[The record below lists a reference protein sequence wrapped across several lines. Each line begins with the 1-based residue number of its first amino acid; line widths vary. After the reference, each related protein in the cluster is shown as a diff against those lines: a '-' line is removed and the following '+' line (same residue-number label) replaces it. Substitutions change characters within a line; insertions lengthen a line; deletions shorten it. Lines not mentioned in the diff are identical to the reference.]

1 MKTVTDTYAAPA
13 KRSETARVLAN
24 RLYRQRRVKARKG
37 KGSFTRERI
46 IQLKVMLEVSAR

>member
-37 KGSFTRERI
+37 AGSYTRARVL
-46 IQLKVMLEVSAR
+46 QLKTMLEAAR